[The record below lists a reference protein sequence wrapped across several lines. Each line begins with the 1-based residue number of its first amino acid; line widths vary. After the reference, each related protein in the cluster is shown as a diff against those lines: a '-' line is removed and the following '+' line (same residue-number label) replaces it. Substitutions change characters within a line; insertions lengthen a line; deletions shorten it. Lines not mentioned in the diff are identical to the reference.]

1 MFETAQSVLS
11 EPDFV
16 TFKRLI
22 WRYRKEDMSFD
33 ALGNFIHN
41 KLNLVS
47 NEKGRTLRSMLKK
60 YVKSKD
66 MLEYEELCEK
76 LDR

>member
-33 ALGNFIHN
+33 ALGNFIHK